1 MARMRKSKWF
11 IAGLLCAAL
20 VPAAASAQRTRDF
33 QDSWFWGVKGGV
45 STFSPTLGSSEN
57 APTYGIEWLVTRTHG
72 ALYVSLDQS
81 NVAAFSAVFDPSADG
96 GSRAVRVNKLR
107 RVGFAALAFPKRFGQ
122 LRPYAGLGLT
132 LNVIGEAVP
141 LISETESELDDTV
154 FDRVDERRTQSAV
167 LGMAGVQAQ
176 FRRAAVFVQASVA
189 PTSSR
194 FLLSESL
201 LGFFEAGVRYNFS
214 GSREGLR

>member
-1 MARMRKSKWF
+1 MRKSKWF

-20 VPAAASAQRTRDF
+20 VPTAASAQRTRDF
-33 QDSWFWGVKGGV
+33 EDSWFWGVKGGV

-57 APTYGIEWLVTRTHG
+57 APTYGIEWLVTRTRG

-194 FLLSESL
+194 FLLSDSL